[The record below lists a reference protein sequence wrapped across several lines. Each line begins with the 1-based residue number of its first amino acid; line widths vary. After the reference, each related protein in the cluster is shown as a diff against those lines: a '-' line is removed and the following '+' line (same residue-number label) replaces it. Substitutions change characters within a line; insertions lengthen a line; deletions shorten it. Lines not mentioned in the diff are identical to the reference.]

1 MQNLDKDIDSK
12 ALHDT
17 FSVFGTILSC
27 RVAVDESG
35 TSKGHGFVQFE
46 QEESALNAIEKV
58 NGMLINDKQ
67 VFVGPFLRKQERDLA
82 TAGSKFNNVYV
93 KNIADST
100 TDDEFRK
107 CFEAFGPIGS
117 AVIMRDGDGK
127 SKGFG
132 FVNFDNV
139 DDAAKAVESL
149 NGKWINDKE
158 WYVGRAQKK
167 AEREAELKAK
177 FEQVKKEREEKLQGA
192 NLYLKN
198 IDDSVDDEKL
208 KELFL
213 SCGNVVSCKV
223 SKLISCYLVI
233 ASIWAYKWVIANFCI
248 IHFVLHKIMKT
259 PQGQSMGS
267 GFVSFSTPEEATRA
281 VCSTVFESEE

>member
-1 MQNLDKDIDSK
+1 MDKDIDSK

-17 FSVFGTILSC
+17 FSVFGSILSC
-27 RVAVDESG
+27 RVALDESG
-35 TSKGHGFVQFE
+35 VSKGHGFVQFE
-46 QEESALNAIEKV
+46 QDESAQNAIEKV

-93 KNIADST
+93 KNVADST
-100 TDDEFRK
+100 TDEEFRK
-107 CFEAFGPIGS
+107 CFEAFGPISS
-117 AVIMRDGDGK
+117 AVIMRDADGK

-132 FVNFDNV
+132 FVNFENV

-149 NGKWINDKE
+149 NGKRINDKE

-198 IDDSVDDEKL
+198 IDDTVDDEKL
-208 KELFL
+208 KF
-213 SCGNVVSCKV
+213 
-223 SKLISCYLVI
+223 
-233 ASIWAYKWVIANFCI
+233 ASTC
-248 IHFVLHKIMKT
+248 FVFFTH
-259 PQGQSMGS
+259 
-267 GFVSFSTPEEATRA
+267 SFARKM
-281 VCSTVFESEE
+281 VFMCW

>member
-93 KNIADST
+93 KNISEVT
-100 TDDEFRK
+100 TDEDFQK
-107 CFEAFGPIGS
+107 IFEAFGPTSS
-117 AVIMRDGDGK
+117 AVIMRDIDGK

-132 FVNFDNV
+132 FVNFDNA
-139 DDAAKAVESL
+139 DDAAKAVENL

-167 AEREAELKAK
+167 AEREAELRAK
-177 FEQVKKEREEKLQGA
+177 FEQAKKERAEKFQGA

-223 SKLISCYLVI
+223 NKLISRHLVI
-233 ASIWAYKWVIANFCI
+233 SAS
-248 IHFVLHKIMKT
+248 
-259 PQGQSMGS
+259 
-267 GFVSFSTPEEATRA
+267 
-281 VCSTVFESEE
+281 

>member
-1 MQNLDKDIDSK
+1 MDKDIDSK

-107 CFEAFGPIGS
+107 CFEAFGPISS

-208 KELFL
+208 KELF
-213 SCGNVVSCKV
+213 SSFGIVTSCKV
-223 SKLISCYLVI
+223 S
-233 ASIWAYKWVIANFCI
+233 
-248 IHFVLHKIMKT
+248 
-259 PQGQSMGS
+259 
-267 GFVSFSTPEEATRA
+267 
-281 VCSTVFESEE
+281 